1 MLLLNRAGMQTMPC
15 AEAGEEVVKS
25 DSTSQLDRV
34 FRYAY
39 RNKDKLAPGS
49 KEMTQLSKLMEG
61 LKPLDFGLEDPTSTP
76 RSTKATTECSQ
87 RSSIKAPPNHDC
99 LFSPRV
105 EFKQNMGKRRNSQGT
120 IREATSKSRETAS
133 SLFYFPRDS
142 AMIEKK
148 PRRGVIQ
155 KNYTYLSSTHVV
167 TPAASIAILDIQSH
181 SQLVASICSL
191 WTLGKGRSCYF
202 LATVAE
208 QKLASCENDPCLTAA
223 FGRVPLFSVQKALE
237 PYIGCRTVYGDKDLV
252 MAVFLLPKGVAMP
265 LHDHPGMTVASKLL
279 YGMVEVEEYDWSITL
294 SRQQAGRTL
303 LALPAVASSQVDK
316 PKGFCRK
323 YTEKGDAN
331 EMKVHAIGAEYCNIH
346 TFKAITNSAILDI
359 ITPPYDP
366 KTRSPN
372 FYNPT
377 LLENGLYMMEKYMP
391 SEFRCFEEPYHG
403 PKVNIPNDLLR
414 NEGSEMQM
422 EK

>member
-1 MLLLNRAGMQTMPC
+1 
-15 AEAGEEVVKS
+15 
-25 DSTSQLDRV
+25 
-34 FRYAY
+34 
-39 RNKDKLAPGS
+39 
-49 KEMTQLSKLMEG
+49 
-61 LKPLDFGLEDPTSTP
+61 
-76 RSTKATTECSQ
+76 
-87 RSSIKAPPNHDC
+87 
-99 LFSPRV
+99 
-105 EFKQNMGKRRNSQGT
+105 
-120 IREATSKSRETAS
+120 
-133 SLFYFPRDS
+133 
-142 AMIEKK
+142 
-148 PRRGVIQ
+148 
-155 KNYTYLSSTHVV
+155 
-167 TPAASIAILDIQSH
+167 
-181 SQLVASICSL
+181 
-191 WTLGKGRSCYF
+191 
-202 LATVAE
+202 
-208 QKLASCENDPCLTAA
+208 
-223 FGRVPLFSVQKALE
+223 
-237 PYIGCRTVYGDKDLV
+237 VYGDKDLV

-279 YGMVEVEEYDWSITL
+279 YGMVEVEEYDW
-294 SRQQAGRTL
+294 
-303 LALPAVASSQVDK
+303 VDK